1 MYKPPHVGY
10 VGPVTHSTYRTNV
23 VYWLDLKKCTE
34 MCKILMQIGGHL
46 VGAQFTS
53 PCGCPSTYQEA
64 CAMFPLHYPRYPA
77 V

>member
-1 MYKPPHVGY
+1 MYKPRHVGY

-46 VGAQFTS
+46 
-53 PCGCPSTYQEA
+53 
-64 CAMFPLHYPRYPA
+64 
-77 V
+77 